1 MKIRMKGKKEKE
13 GKERKRRKGREGRE
27 KSKQEGKRILGR
39 FEEGEF
45 LKGDYSYRLHR
56 THHPPA
62 R

>member
-1 MKIRMKGKKEKE
+1 MKIRRKGMKGE
-13 GKERKRRKGREGRE
+13 GREGRE
-27 KSKQEGKRILGR
+27 KSKQEGKRILRR

>member
-1 MKIRMKGKKEKE
+1 MGRVDEDKMK
-13 GKERKRRKGREGRE
+13 RKGREGRE
-27 KSKQEGKRILGR
+27 KNKQEGKRILGR